1 MLKAYLDMLRRHHLS
16 NDRLEQLATD
26 LWKRHREALEFLVE
40 RQPNALSD
48 AMSLIAE
55 KRDEIAKKLSEK
67 TKLTVVFDSAS
78 GTTHIRFA
86 VREWDSIEGL
96 KGKSTW
102 TESQRFILLTLSRG
116 SKSVAVI
123 LQLGSGDAEA
133 RKKIYSQLLGA
144 NAPIKNSGKLGPNWK
159 RLSSK
164 TLHTVKDDEN
174 EEKDFHDNIQEKA
187 IDWATKT
194 LMDYDNALRR
204 QSAK

>member
-1 MLKAYLDMLRRHHLS
+1 
-16 NDRLEQLATD
+16 
-26 LWKRHREALEFLVE
+26 
-40 RQPNALSD
+40 
-48 AMSLIAE
+48 
-55 KRDEIAKKLSEK
+55 
-67 TKLTVVFDSAS
+67 
-78 GTTHIRFA
+78 
-86 VREWDSIEGL
+86 
-96 KGKSTW
+96 
-102 TESQRFILLTLSRG
+102 
-116 SKSVAVI
+116 VAVI